1 MSGRDSVALHVAS
14 AALVLAL
21 GTGSI
26 LSAVHRP
33 EAPVAGKDHT
43 LIVEGH
49 LEAGGIVVVDSAQAL
64 SSSTCSGT
72 LRSQ

>member
-1 MSGRDSVALHVAS
+1 
-14 AALVLAL
+14 
-21 GTGSI
+21 
-26 LSAVHRP
+26 VHRP